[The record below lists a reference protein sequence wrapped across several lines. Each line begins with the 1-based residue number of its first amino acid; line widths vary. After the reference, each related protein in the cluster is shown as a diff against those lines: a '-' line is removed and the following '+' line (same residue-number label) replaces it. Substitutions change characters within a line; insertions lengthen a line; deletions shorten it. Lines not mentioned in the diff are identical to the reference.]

1 MVIAL
6 PTILQSL
13 EIVMN
18 LRELHLRDLDIIR
31 MNNVGLSQ
39 STIATALGC
48 HPTTVTQRLKL
59 NNVTPA
65 DTRRGFMEDIIM
77 GLGADCSEWL
87 ADQVSLN
94 LTIKD
99 FMVSL
104 IKEKYD
110 ECN

>member
-1 MVIAL
+1 
-6 PTILQSL
+6 
-13 EIVMN
+13 MN
-18 LRELHLRDLDIIR
+18 AHELKLRDADIIR
-31 MNNVGLSQ
+31 MNSVGLSQ

-48 HPTTVTQRLKL
+48 HPTTITQRLKF

-77 GLGADCSEWL
+77 NLGADCSEWL

-99 FMVSL
+99 FIVSL

-110 ECN
+110 ASN

>member
-1 MVIAL
+1 
-6 PTILQSL
+6 
-13 EIVMN
+13 MN
-18 LRELHLRDLDIIR
+18 VHELKLRDADIIR
-31 MNNVGLSQ
+31 MNSVGLSQ

-48 HPTTVTQRLKL
+48 HPTTITQRLKF

-77 GLGADCSEWL
+77 NLGADCSEWL

-99 FMVSL
+99 FIVSL

-110 ECN
+110 ASN

>member
-1 MVIAL
+1 
-6 PTILQSL
+6 
-13 EIVMN
+13 MN
-18 LRELHLRDLDIIR
+18 AHELKLRDADIIR
-31 MNNVGLSQ
+31 MNSVGLSQ
-39 STIATALGC
+39 STIASALGC
-48 HPTTVTQRLKL
+48 HPTTVTQRLKF

-65 DTRRGFMEDIIM
+65 NTRRGFMEDIIM
-77 GLGADCSEWL
+77 NLGADCSEWL
-87 ADQVSLN
+87 ADQVSPN

>member
-1 MVIAL
+1 
-6 PTILQSL
+6 
-13 EIVMN
+13 MN
-18 LRELHLRDLDIIR
+18 VHELKLRDADIIR
-31 MNNVGLSQ
+31 MNSVGLSQ
-39 STIATALGC
+39 STIAIALCC
-48 HPTTVTQRLKL
+48 HPTTVTQRLKF

-77 GLGADCSEWL
+77 NLGADCSEWL
-87 ADQVSLN
+87 ADQVSPN

-110 ECN
+110 ASN

>member
-1 MVIAL
+1 
-6 PTILQSL
+6 
-13 EIVMN
+13 MN
-18 LRELHLRDLDIIR
+18 AHELKLRDADIIR
-31 MNNVGLSQ
+31 MNSVGLSQ

-48 HPTTVTQRLKL
+48 HPTTVTQRLKF

-77 GLGADCSEWL
+77 NLGADCSEWL
-87 ADQVSLN
+87 ADQVNQN

-99 FMVSL
+99 YIVSL

-110 ECN
+110 ASN

>member
-1 MVIAL
+1 MNA
-6 PTILQSL
+6 T
-13 EIVMN
+13 EI
-18 LRELHLRDLDIIR
+18 RLRDTDIIR
-31 MNNVGLSQ
+31 MNSVGLSQ

-48 HPTTVTQRLKL
+48 HPTTVTQRLKF

-65 DTRRGFMEDIIM
+65 NTRRGFMEDIIM
-77 GLGADCSEWL
+77 NLGADCSEWL
-87 ADQVSLN
+87 ADQVSQN

-99 FMVSL
+99 YIVSL

>member
-1 MVIAL
+1 
-6 PTILQSL
+6 
-13 EIVMN
+13 MN
-18 LRELHLRDLDIIR
+18 AHELKLRHADIIR
-31 MNNVGLSQ
+31 MNSVGLSQ